1 MAGGAI
7 HFFRSGCSLFILS
20 DCLKRLSMS
29 QTLEHQADHR
39 HVNEG
44 FAGGRQA
51 LVVFAEPTLAVEP
64 GEGAFNDPTMW
75 LDFKLQD

>member
-1 MAGGAI
+1 
-7 HFFRSGCSLFILS
+7 
-20 DCLKRLSMS
+20 MS